1 MSGNCSSARA
11 DDDVARAKVRAP
23 DERFARTRSTPPT
36 DRSLAPPANARDS
49 PRRALALDRWL
60 ARCAYRPHHGGVFP
74 PVVTRLFY
82 IES

>member
-23 DERFARTRSTPPT
+23 DEQFARTRSTPPT

-60 ARCAYRPHHGGVFP
+60 ARAPNDHTMGGLPAGHDSSIPH
-74 PVVTRLFY
+74 
-82 IES
+82 